1 MNSLKNNRSQP
12 KNNAKKHIVNEYA
25 LFLVLFVV
33 NRTKLWRILK
43 NTKIQ
48 ARITSIDSTLSNR
61 YKITH
66 SKKKKVG
73 NSNQGQM

>member
-48 ARITSIDSTLSNR
+48 ARIISIGSTLSKRN
-61 YKITH
+61 KITQ
-66 SKKKKVG
+66 SKKKKIG
-73 NSNQGQM
+73 NSKRFL

>member
-1 MNSLKNNRSQP
+1 MNSLKNNKTQP

-33 NRTKLWRILK
+33 NRIKLWRILK

-48 ARITSIDSTLSNR
+48 ARITSIGSTLSNR
-61 YKITH
+61 NKITQ
-66 SKKKKVG
+66 SKKKKIG
-73 NSNQGQM
+73 NSKRFL